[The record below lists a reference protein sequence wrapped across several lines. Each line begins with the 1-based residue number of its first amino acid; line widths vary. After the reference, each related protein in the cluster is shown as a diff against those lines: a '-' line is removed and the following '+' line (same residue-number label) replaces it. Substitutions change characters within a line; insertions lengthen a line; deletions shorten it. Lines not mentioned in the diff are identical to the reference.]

1 MNQTETPDGRAR
13 KWLRTGGGFLLL
25 AGGLVLSIPG
35 VPGPGF
41 VLIFA
46 GLVLLSEYYH
56 WARRTLDWARRKLK
70 FRRTPESNGQ

>member
-1 MNQTETPDGRAR
+1 MNQTEAPGGGGR
-13 KWLRTGGGFLLL
+13 KWLRIAGGFLLL
-25 AGGLVLSIPG
+25 AGGLILSIPG

-56 WARRTLDWARRKLK
+56 WARRTLDWARQKLRLRK
-70 FRRTPESNGQ
+70 RE